1 MTNLEERRCT
11 MMQRIEELEKHRRAT
26 DEKLN
31 VGADTMRELAET
43 QQAIKEHQIS
53 SDHNVDVTSK
63 AVEDLKLLFKE
74 LTDDIEELKKQLV
87 DFLEALSVITALGK
101 VFKWFRKSL
110 IWVSTLVGAVYVLIS
125 HSKDVWK
132 WITNS

>member
-1 MTNLEERRCT
+1 MAELEERRS
-11 MMQRIEELEKHRRAT
+11 MLARIEDLEKHRRAT

-31 VGADTMRELAET
+31 VGVTTMKELSET
-43 QQAIKEHQIS
+43 QKAIQAHQAS
-53 SDHNVDVTSK
+53 SDHNVNVTSA
-63 AVEDLKLLFKE
+63 AVEDLKILFKE
-74 LTDDIEELKKQLV
+74 LTEDIGSLKKQLV

-110 IWVSTLVGAVYVLIS
+110 IWLSGLVGAMYVLIN

-132 WITNS
+132 WLTNS